1 MTADYQSN
9 HAGGRASYDS
19 FWSKI
24 EGVKVS
30 DVEATPPNRVVAT
43 LTYSRSNGRVD
54 IERTSYRLV
63 DEGGRLKIA
72 DSEVLSSRRG

>member
-9 HAGGRASYDS
+9 HAGGRGSYEN
-19 FWSKI
+19 FWSRI
-24 EGVKVS
+24 EDVRVS
-30 DVEATPPNRVVAT
+30 DVRATPPNRVVAT
-43 LTYSRSNGRVD
+43 LRYARTDGRVD

-72 DSEVLSSRRG
+72 ASEVLSSRRG